1 MLCWWFWFPFL
12 EAVQRSSSQTF
23 QNSSLPHPHIQVALS
38 LVSTP
43 FFPTHYLCGQ
53 LCIIRLRCLSIHLCT
68 LESGRGPGGM
78 AVVTNAGEMDTGTN
92 EFSNCL
98 LLCLWTVPDKWYLSV
113 CLWTA
118 AKATPAEMQLLILPS
133 TAPPPPPTRI
143 SESGTWASVC
153 KQALQLLWYHYYEE
167 CKKYNKLV
175 NTAKRSRHRHRGQA
189 SGYSGESGEEWW
201 AK

>member
-118 AKATPAEMQLLILPS
+118 AKATPFLKGPKTSFIGPSPQLPGPVQFNLS
-133 TAPPPPPTRI
+133 
-143 SESGTWASVC
+143 SEVTVASC
-153 KQALQLLWYHYYEE
+153 Y
-167 CKKYNKLV
+167 
-175 NTAKRSRHRHRGQA
+175 
-189 SGYSGESGEEWW
+189 
-201 AK
+201 